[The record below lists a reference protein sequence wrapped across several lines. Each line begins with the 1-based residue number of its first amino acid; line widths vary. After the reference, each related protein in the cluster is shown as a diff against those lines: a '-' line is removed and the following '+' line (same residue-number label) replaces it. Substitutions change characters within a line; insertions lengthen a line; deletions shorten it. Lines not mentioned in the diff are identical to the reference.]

1 VVFRDYRA
9 QADHYLQW
17 MRDTDDANEQRLYL
31 SMARTFLDSALA
43 KDEAPPRLPPAP
55 RLPDLSFLVEDGDA

>member
-1 VVFRDYRA
+1 MFFKDYRA

-17 MRDTDDANEQRLYL
+17 VRDADDPNERRLYL

-43 KDEAPPRLPPAP
+43 KDETPPRLPPAP
-55 RLPDLSFLVEDGDA
+55 RLPELSFHVEDGDT